1 MAERTLTV
9 RLRAVVDGYEKAM
22 GKAAAATEDM
32 ANRVDRISSLG
43 KRATET
49 GGDLTRGLTLPIAA
63 AGTAMLITAGNFE
76 SSMREIQA
84 LTSGSTAEMEMLS
97 TQAMKMGADTQFS
110 AGAAADAMS
119 QLIKGGFDVE
129 QTYAALPGV
138 MQLAAAAS
146 LDIASAADIATNVL
160 SGMGMEV
167 SELSRV
173 NDVLSQTANA
183 SDTDVRELGEA
194 FKMVGPIAKGV
205 GMDLED
211 TSSVLA
217 LLAENG
223 IRGTM
228 AGTALRGI
236 IASLAAPSGAAKE
249 VMDRL
254 GLSVLDASGKLLPMT
269 DIVQQLNDK
278 GASTSD
284 IYRLFGRET
293 AGAMQALVGSGAP
306 ALERMNDLL
315 EQSGG
320 VAQDLADAKMGG
332 LNGAIEQLKGALES
346 LAISSGPVGLFT
358 KLAEGAAS
366 LTNSIAGLPGGVR
379 NGIMAIAG
387 IAAATGPAIWAFG
400 KLTTL
405 YAPVTEGLGRMV
417 LAGRNM
423 ATTFSLMTNS
433 GLSAGTALTTMFGPQ
448 AAIMVGLV
456 ALAGLLYLGQ
466 KRSED
471 FAKAHQNASDSAM
484 ALADSA
490 GVAVEEIGRLEGETG
505 DAVDTIGEFR
515 QANEE
520 ALATLQKYG
529 DLDMQQAYLLEIG
542 YQFVLHG
549 GTPEEAVQGVERLA
563 DAAGINVPVGLT
575 VENIG
580 DFENQVDA
588 AALHARQA
596 MDLSNGEDIFRGPG
610 WLRPFES
617 DEAKRV
623 KSELDAVAQSA
634 ANAFNS
640 GDVEG
645 FVQILAAAQGELG
658 DNSEA
663 YGYLADQALRFSD
676 VTGLSTNNTTDLASA
691 MIQLTGE
698 SAVLTEGERERLQVM
713 MDLAAGMDGGLT
725 PANLAA
731 AAAMKRN
738 ADELAKGMPIF
749 GGAKGA
755 LDNLADGADTEA
767 GAMDGAA
774 EETNAL
780 ADAMTALENEAKL
793 ARAWLTGVAAGVDA
807 FSQSIEDSTRLD
819 DMLGANLDTGSALRS
834 LREGLFGTAEGAD
847 ETKSSADEARDAIDR
862 LGDAAQG
869 ADPALSELGIRMGAL
884 ASASDAFVQSIAD
897 SSMFDNQVESALS
910 LGDAYE
916 KFRKTL
922 RRLPPDLDTTAA
934 SMGEYRKGQR
944 TAINNML
951 DLGKATADYLGTL
964 IESGRSADEV
974 RGEAGRLREE
984 YVGQM
989 RAAGMNEAAIAK
1001 MIETMGLAPSTI
1013 ETALKVSG
1021 QTAARFEIQ
1030 SYLSLLQG
1038 KIPATIASTVTAAI
1052 EAGDLDGAASQLAQ
1066 WAKTNPVAVPVEA
1079 DAGGATDDLWE
1090 LPKVYDRA
1098 AAAAGQY
1105 TEAQENGLRA
1115 LMGFGEKAAAGVA
1128 QLAASG
1134 DEAGAERLAESY
1146 KQMAID
1152 IMRNAGVAE
1161 ESIQPLLETI
1171 GLDDW
1176 QIDTAITVSGDAAA
1190 MATIQLYADLL
1201 GGEIPPEVAT
1211 AVLAEVDAGNLE
1223 GAANILT
1230 TWRANSGGD
1239 VNIDANTTQAELDLD
1254 GLSKW
1259 IPLFGGSVPV
1269 DADTTPAE
1277 ARLKALGDWI
1287 PIFAIPGV
1295 PLPSQSGARGPE
1307 SSNPG
1312 QQVPT
1317 DEFGIPL
1324 AGRASGGPVA
1334 AGREYIVGEN
1344 GPERFKANV
1353 GGTIIPNHE
1362 LGASIPGTST
1372 PMAAQMSAV
1381 AGPGSVTLSDAS
1393 IAKIVAAMPEGGFNI
1408 ENLNLPTTEPR
1419 RAAET
1424 LVSQGPVRAWAAS

>member
-129 QTYAALPGV
+129 QTYAALPAV
-138 MQLAAAAS
+138 MQLAASAS

-211 TSSVLA
+211 TSSILA

-236 IASLAAPSGAAKE
+236 IASLVAPSSAAQA
-249 VMDRL
+249 VIDRL
-254 GLSVLDASGKLLPMT
+254 GLSVTDASGKLLPMA

-278 GASTSD
+278 GATTSD

-293 AGAMQALVGSGAP
+293 AGAMQALVGTGAP

-315 EQSGG
+315 EKSGG

-332 LNGAIEQLKGALES
+332 LNGAVEQLKGALES

-417 LAGRNM
+417 MAGRNM
-423 ATTFSLMTNS
+423 ATTFQLMTNS

-456 ALAGLLYLGQ
+456 ALAGLLYYA
-466 KRSED
+466 KKNADS
-471 FAKAHQNASDSAM
+471 FAASHQNAGDSAV
-484 ALADSA
+484 ALAESA
-490 GVAVEEIGRLEGETG
+490 GVAVTEIGRLEDEASGAVKTIDDFRRANQ
-505 DAVDTIGEFR
+505 DAITTLREYDDIEM
-515 QANEE
+515 QE
-520 ALATLQKYG
+520 AI
-529 DLDMQQAYLLEIG
+529 LLEIG
-542 YQFVLHG
+542 YQFVLRG
-549 GTPEEAVQGVERLA
+549 GSPEQAVDEVTRLA
-563 DAAGINVPVGLT
+563 EAAGIAVPVGLT
-575 VENIG
+575 VENVG
-580 DFENQVDA
+580 DFENQVEA
-588 AALHARQA
+588 SAERARNI
-596 MDLSNGEDIFRGPG
+596 LSNVDTSQSVGGLLPIISANTREMR
-610 WLRPFES
+610 
-617 DEAKRV
+617 A
-623 KSELDAVAQSA
+623 ELDAVASSA
-634 ANAFNS
+634 TDAFKTDNIA
-640 GDVEG
+640 G
-645 FVQILAAAQGELG
+645 FVQILAAAEGALG
-658 DNSEA
+658 DNEDA
-663 YGYLADQALRFSD
+663 VGALADNALKYTEA
-676 VTGLSTNNTTDLASA
+676 TGLSIWSTTDLASGLA
-691 MIQLTGE
+691 ELTSE
-698 SAVLTEGERERLQVM
+698 SSSLTEIQKAQLSAIMGVASAME
-713 MDLAAGMDGGLT
+713 GGLT
-725 PANLAA
+725 PANLEAA
-731 AAAMKRN
+731 AAAQSHV
-738 ADELAKGMPIF
+738 AELAKGMPIF
-749 GGAKGA
+749 GGAKTA
-755 LDNLADGADTEA
+755 LEGVADGADTE
-767 GAMDGAA
+767 GQAMGGAA
-774 EETNAL
+774 EETNEL

-793 ARAWLTGVAAGVDA
+793 ARAWLTGVEAGVDA

-847 ETKSSADEARDAIDR
+847 EAKSSADEAREAIDR

-1021 QTAARFEIQ
+1021 QDAARFEIQ

-1105 TEAQENGLRA
+1105 TEAQENGLQA
-1115 LMGFGEKAAAGVA
+1115 LMGFGEKAAAEVA

-1134 DEAGAERLAESY
+1134 DKAGAERLAESY

-1176 QIDTAITVSGDAAA
+1176 QIDTAITVSGDARA

-1211 AVLAEVDAGNLE
+1211 EVLAQVDEGNLE
-1223 GAANILT
+1223 GAANTLT
-1230 TWRANSGGD
+1230 EWRESSGGD
-1239 VNIDANTTQAELDLD
+1239 VNIDADTTQAELDLD

-1269 DADTTPAE
+1269 DADTTAAE
-1277 ARLKALGDWI
+1277 DRLAALAGWI
-1287 PIFAIPGV
+1287 PIFAVPGV
-1295 PLPSQSGARGPE
+1295 AKPSSIGLTGPH
-1307 SSNPG
+1307 SANPG
-1312 QQVPT
+1312 AGVPV
-1317 DEFGIPL
+1317 DEHGIPL

-1353 GGTIIPNHE
+1353 GGTIIPNHK

-1393 IAKIVAAMPEGGFNI
+1393 IAKIVAAMPDGGFNI

>member
-129 QTYAALPGV
+129 QTYAALPAV
-138 MQLAAAAS
+138 MQLAASAS

-211 TSSVLA
+211 TSSILA

-236 IASLAAPSGAAKE
+236 IASLVAPSSAAQA
-249 VMDRL
+249 VIDRL
-254 GLSVLDASGKLLPMT
+254 GLSVTDASGKLLPMA

-278 GASTSD
+278 GATTSD

-293 AGAMQALVGSGAP
+293 AGAMQALVGTGAP

-315 EQSGG
+315 EKSGG

-332 LNGAIEQLKGALES
+332 LNGAVEQLKGALES

-529 DLDMQQAYLLEIG
+529 DVDMQQAYLLEIG

-563 DAAGINVPVGLT
+563 DAAGITVPVGLT

-691 MIQLTGE
+691 MMQLTGE
-698 SAVLTEGERERLQVM
+698 SAVLTEGERERLQAM

-731 AAAMKRN
+731 AAATNRN
-738 ADELAKGMPIF
+738 ADALAKGMPIF

-755 LDNLADGADTEA
+755 LDDLADGADTEA

-793 ARAWLTGVAAGVDA
+793 ARAWLTGVEAGVDA

-1021 QTAARFEIQ
+1021 QDAARFEIQ

-1098 AAAAGQY
+1098 AAAAGKY
-1105 TEAQENGLRA
+1105 TEAQENGLRG
-1115 LMGFGEKAAAGVA
+1115 LIGFGEQAAAEVA
-1128 QLAASG
+1128 QLAVT
-1134 DEAGAERLAESY
+1134 DPAGAEALAESY

-1152 IMRNAGVAE
+1152 IMRDAGVAE
-1161 ESIQPLLETI
+1161 ESIAPLLETI
-1171 GLDDW
+1171 GLSDW

-1190 MATIQLYADLL
+1190 MARITLYGDLL
-1201 GGEIPPEVAT
+1201 GEEIPPEVST
-1211 AVLAEVDAGNLE
+1211 AVLAAVDAGDLE
-1223 GAANILT
+1223 GAAQILT
-1230 TWRANSGGD
+1230 DWRADNGGS
-1239 VNIDANTTQAELDLD
+1239 VAIDANTTQAELDLD

-1259 IPLFGGSVPV
+1259 IPLFGGTVAI

-1277 ARLKALGDWI
+1277 ARLKALGEWI

-1295 PLPSQSGARGPE
+1295 PLPSAARGPE
-1307 SSNPG
+1307 SANPG

-1317 DEFGIPL
+1317 DQFGIPL
-1324 AGRASGGPVA
+1324 AGRARGGPVA

-1393 IAKIVAAMPEGGFNI
+1393 IAKIVAAMPDGGFNI